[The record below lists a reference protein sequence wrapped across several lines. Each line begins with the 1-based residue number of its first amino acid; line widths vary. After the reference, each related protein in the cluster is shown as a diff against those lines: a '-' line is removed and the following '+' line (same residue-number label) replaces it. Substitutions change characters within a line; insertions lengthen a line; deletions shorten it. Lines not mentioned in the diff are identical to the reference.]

1 MACAGHGASTLPPGS
16 PDPGRAPCLRT
27 KSQRSLVLLGR
38 PFFPAARPEEGPC
51 RSLPGGKASLRVPAT
66 PTPHELK
73 GTACAGTGEPAG
85 RVEAGCPLEGVHLLC
100 EGSAPPP
107 PPPRALNRG
116 TPHPRMALPPPRGQ
130 TTPLTALGTLQNP
143 AEGTRTRSPRWV
155 SALGAAE
162 TPAGD
167 VARGALALTALGLL
181 KRKHFHHRKPSEE
194 PEVKSVRPA
203 FQKASHQTSNLCT
216 QAKNGLQKSTS
227 R

>member
-1 MACAGHGASTLPPGS
+1 MPVTARGEASP
-16 PDPGRAPCLRT
+16 RM
-27 KSQRSLVLLGR
+27 
-38 PFFPAARPEEGPC
+38 
-51 RSLPGGKASLRVPAT
+51 PAT

-85 RVEAGCPLEGVHLLC
+85 RVEAGCPLGAAHLLC

-155 SALGAAE
+155 SALGAGE
-162 TPAGD
+162 TLAGD
-167 VARGALALTALGLL
+167 ADPVPTVGVGPGSSRDAGGGT
-181 KRKHFHHRKPSEE
+181 
-194 PEVKSVRPA
+194 RPGE
-203 FQKASHQTSNLCT
+203 LWP
-216 QAKNGLQKSTS
+216 
-227 R
+227 